1 MSKKFKKQ
9 GKKKGTSKREIQDLI
24 FSVFSANPSKT
35 FNYKQIA
42 AKIDASDFGSKQ
54 IIMQLLA
61 AMTAQERLIEEST
74 GKYKLKPQAGYVT
87 GIVDLT
93 SKGYGFIVSEEMD
106 EHVFVSQTNLKHAL
120 NGDKVKVFL
129 YARKKTFHPE
139 GEVVEI
145 LERSKTTFVGTVEM
159 SHNFAFLIV
168 NSRKMPYD
176 IFLPVEGLNGA
187 KHNDKALVRI
197 TDWPKKAKSPFGE
210 VIEVLGKAGSH
221 QAEMHAILA
230 EFDLPLKFSE
240 EVIAEAEKIKANIPQ
255 TEEMRRRD
263 FRGVPTFTIDP
274 HDAKDFDDA
283 LSVAYLN
290 NGNIEVGVHIADVTY
305 YFDEGSMLD
314 NEALERATSV
324 YLVDRVVPML
334 PEHLSNY
341 LCSLRPN
348 EDKLCFS
355 AVFELDENANI
366 INEWFGRTIINSQKR
381 FTYEEAQELLE
392 NKAGEWSEEMILLD
406 TLAKKLRVDR
416 FSKGSIAF
424 DREEVKFNL
433 DDQGHPIG
441 VYFKQPKDSN
451 KLIEEFMLLANKRVA
466 LFIGK
471 SDKKKRTFVYR
482 IHDEPNPEKLKTF
495 SYFIRRFGYRI
506 NLKTKAQTNASLNA
520 LLEDVKEKKEKN
532 LIETLAVRTMAKAAY
547 STINIG
553 HFGLGFSHYS
563 HFTSPIRRYPDMM
576 VHRLLQAYLNGE
588 SSKDQKKYEQMCVH
602 SSEMEKRAEEAERA
616 SIKYKQVEFMQ
627 DKIGEEFSGII
638 SGVAEWG
645 FYVEIDEN
653 KVEGLVPMRDM
664 NDDVYI
670 FDEENYCIYGKH
682 HGRKYQLGDEVKI
695 VIVKA
700 SLAKK
705 QLTFRLLDEV

>member
-1 MSKKFKKQ
+1 MPKKNKQ
-9 GKKKGTSKREIQDLI
+9 PKKKGVSKKEIQDLI

-42 AKIDASDFGSKQ
+42 ARIDAKDFGAKQ
-54 IIMQLLA
+54 MINQLLNI
-61 AMTAQERLIEEST
+61 MVSQEKLIEVST

-93 SKGYGFIVSEEMD
+93 SKGYGFIISEEMED
-106 EHVFVSQTNLKHAL
+106 HVFVSQTNLKHAL

-129 YARKKTFHPE
+129 YARKKSFHPE

-145 LERSKTTFVGTVEM
+145 LDRSKTVFVGTVEL

-176 IFLPVEGLNGA
+176 IFLPIEGLNGA
-187 KHNDKALVRI
+187 KHNDKAIVRI
-197 TDWPKKAKSPFGE
+197 TDWPRKAKSPFGE
-210 VIEVLGKAGSH
+210 VVEVLGKSGTN

-230 EFDLPLKFSE
+230 EFDLPIRFNE
-240 EVIAEAEKIKANIPQ
+240 DVIASAERIKANIPQ

-283 LSVAYLN
+283 LSLAKLA
-290 NGNIEVGVHIADVTY
+290 NGNIEIGVHIADVTY
-305 YFDEGSMLD
+305 YFDEDSVLD

-341 LCSLRPN
+341 ICSLRPN

-355 AVFELDENANI
+355 AVFELDNEANI
-366 INEWFGRTIINSQKR
+366 KNEWFGRTIINSQKR
-381 FTYEEAQELLE
+381 FSYEEAQEILE
-392 NKAGEWSEEMILLD
+392 KKSGEWSDELILLD
-406 TLAKKLRVDR
+406 TLAKKLRADR
-416 FSKGSIAF
+416 FNNGSIAF
-424 DREEVKFNL
+424 DRMEVKFNL
-433 DDQGHPIG
+433 DDNGVPTG
-441 VYFKQPKDSN
+441 VYFKENKDSN
-451 KLIEEFMLLANKRVA
+451 KLIEEYMLLANKRVA
-466 LFIGK
+466 IFIGK
-471 SDKKKRTFVYR
+471 NDKKKKTFVYR

-495 SYFIRRFGYRI
+495 SHFIRRFGYRL
-506 NLKTKAQTNASLNA
+506 NLKSKASTNSSLNQ
-520 LLEDVKEKKEKN
+520 LLEEAKESKEKN
-532 LIETLAVRTMAKAAY
+532 IIETLAVRTMAKAVY

-553 HFGLGFSHYS
+553 HFGLGFPHYT

-588 SSKDQKKYEQMCVH
+588 PSKDRKKYEQMCIH
-602 SSEMEKRAEEAERA
+602 SSEMEKKAEEAERA
-616 SIKYKQVEFMQ
+616 SVKYKQVEFMQ

-653 KVEGLVPMRDM
+653 KCEGLVPMRDM
-664 NDDVYI
+664 NDDIYI
-670 FDEENYCIYGKH
+670 FDEENYCIHERH
-682 HGRKYQLGDEVKI
+682 HGKRFQIGDEVRI
-695 VIVKA
+695 EIIKA
-700 SLAKK
+700 NLAKK
-705 QLTFRLLDEV
+705 QLTFKLINEDI